1 MHQNNIVYVTAGYA
15 ARVRAV
21 NAAGPGPW
29 SLDSEKLVARHKA
42 LKPKMRFPD
51 LGEERELVVKEGEKM
66 RIIVQVEGEPPPEEV
81 SWFLVGLPLQ
91 GGDSNRA
98 TWFGWFKFGMFH
110 HPAWMSTHR

>member
-1 MHQNNIVYVTAGYA
+1 MMHQNNIVYVTAGYA

-66 RIIVQVEGEPPPEEV
+66 RIVVQVEGEPPPEEV
-81 SWFLVGLPLQ
+81 SP
-91 GGDSNRA
+91 NREVENSFSSKIHL
-98 TWFGWFKFGMFH
+98 TE
-110 HPAWMSTHR
+110 S